1 MRKNTTAVRDAALNV
16 NASVASS
23 DLAATLSTRNVGA
36 ARAEGMRHL
45 AHARRALLRLHRPEQ
60 PGRNRSA
67 GLRNCDSARTW
78 CADVVCGTGG
88 NRDWSEHPAHA
99 DAMQVQ
105 FLSTHNSAGGHRHVH
120 GVNLGVSTQYH
131 AVGGEDFA
139 PVEALQE
146 AGGRRQ
152 ALPGA
157 PRPAF
162 APVRPSGPRLARLRR
177 CDLSG
182 GECVGGGNHSPRGK
196 RRLPALTSGA
206 DWLEEDFAGPSERDH
221 DTRRT
226 ANGCC
231 ATQQVDA
238 GLGTRGHASL

>member
-1 MRKNTTAVRDAALNV
+1 MVC
-16 NASVASS
+16 
-23 DLAATLSTRNVGA
+23 
-36 ARAEGMRHL
+36 
-45 AHARRALLRLHRPEQ
+45 
-60 PGRNRSA
+60 GR
-67 GLRNCDSARTW
+67 GVRTW
-78 CADVVCGTGG
+78 CAAPVAFD
-88 NRDWSEHPAHA
+88 DWSDHLAHA

-146 AGGRRQ
+146 AGGKHCLERR
-152 ALPGA
+152 A
-157 PRPAF
+157 PRLHQCG
-162 APVRPSGPRLARLRR
+162 PSGPRLARLRR

-182 GECVGGGNHSPRGK
+182 GECVSGGNHSPRGK

-226 ANGCC
+226 ANVCC
-231 ATQQVDA
+231 ATHPIDA

>member
-1 MRKNTTAVRDAALNV
+1 MRKNTKVVRDAALNV
-16 NASVASS
+16 NASVVSS
-23 DLAATLSTRNVGA
+23 DVAATLSTRNVDA

-67 GLRNCDSARTW
+67 GLRKCDSARTW

-88 NRDWSEHPAHA
+88 DRDWRGRLAQV

-105 FLSTHNSAGGHRHVH
+105 FLSTYNSAGGHRHVH
-120 GVNLGVSTQYH
+120 GVNLGVSTQAHH

-146 AGGRRQ
+146 AGGKHCLERR
-152 ALPGA
+152 A
-157 PRPAF
+157 PRLHQCG
-162 APVRPSGPRLARLRR
+162 PSGPRLARLKC
-177 CDLSG
+177 CDLSR
-182 GECVGGGNHSPRGK
+182 GECVGGGNHSPCGK
-196 RRLPALTSGA
+196 RRRPALTWGA
-206 DWLEEDFAGPSERDH
+206 DWLEEDLAGPIERDH
-221 DTRRT
+221 DPRRT